1 MSFCCEQGK
10 VLKICIKYIT
20 QYLLFLWCCDGIL
33 RVFGGV
39 FAFLCMLL
47 YIDTL
52 ALLYRAYYAVPG
64 LVADDG
70 TPTGAL
76 FGLTNSLFRII
87 AEMEPDHIIA
97 CFDRPEETFRQQSH
111 QEYKAN
117 REIPEEDMIAQIEL
131 SREMLQAYGVHTV
144 EKAGY
149 EADDL
154 LGTLAL
160 ADAKNGGDV
169 VIVSC
174 DGDLLQLTVH
184 SGVRVY
190 FLRKGM
196 ADFVL
201 YDEKEVEKKN
211 GYPAA
216 NIIDYKGLAGD
227 SSDNITGVP
236 GIGDTYAKRLLAA
249 FGDLD
254 GIYAALAAGS
264 VEEKGFTKRVVTLL
278 TQGRESAFV
287 SRELATIHTDVPV
300 VAPHKKA
307 KVWKER
313 VVYADAR
320 AMLDRFGF
328 SSLFARL
335 NVITGVGS
343 GSVASSSQK
352 KKDTSGTLIDEDSS
366 DVSAV
371 DASSVRAASVA
382 LWVLDATRTNA
393 SFEDVCAHTDTHDP
407 AAALAVIEKE
417 LQAQNLLSVWKDI
430 EQPLLPVIER
440 MEQVG
445 VCFDVAGAK
454 KLSAVY
460 TKKVAALT
468 KKIHKLAGK
477 EFNISS
483 PKQLGE
489 VLYGD
494 LALKPKR
501 ASKTAT
507 GGKTTKES
515 VLLQMVDDHP
525 IVSLVL
531 EYRHYEKL
539 RSTYVDALPDCV
551 ADDGRI
557 HTTLQQNGTV
567 TGRFSSKDP
576 NLQNIP
582 IGGDDGTAIRDLFI
596 AADGWEMVAIDYSQV
611 ELRLAAILSQDKALL
626 EVFQQGVDV
635 HQAVAARM
643 FSVSREDVTPEQ
655 RNSAKAINFGVLYG
669 MGSQSLSR
677 SLQVP
682 LLEADAFLA
691 DYKKAFPAL
700 FDYLA
705 GIKKEVSDTG
715 FVTTAFGRVRPIAG
729 IHSSLAYVK
738 AQAERTA
745 ANTVIQ
751 GTAADIIKLAMID
764 VDKMLEKEGLANDV
778 RMLLQIHDE
787 LLFEVRPQVA
797 DAAVDKIVEVMES
810 IYPKDGKPIRLLAS
824 VGRGK
829 SWGSLKE

>member
-1 MSFCCEQGK
+1 ML
-10 VLKICIKYIT
+10 VVYYICYAC
-20 QYLLFLWCCDGIL
+20 LP
-33 RVFGGV
+33 
-39 FAFLCMLL
+39 FLCMIL
-47 YIDTL
+47 YVDTL

-64 LVADDG
+64 LTAPDG

-76 FGLTNSLFRII
+76 FGLTNSLFRIV
-87 AEMEPDHIIA
+87 ADMEPDHIVA
-97 CFDRPEETFRQQSH
+97 CFDRPEETFRQQSYA
-111 QEYKAN
+111 EYKAN
-117 REIPEEDMIAQIEL
+117 REIPEEDMIVQIEL
-131 SREMLQAYGVHTV
+131 SREMLQSYGVHTV

-154 LGTLAL
+154 LGTLAV
-160 ADAKNGGDV
+160 ADAQEGKEV

-201 YDEKEVEKKN
+201 YDEKEVVKKN
-211 GYPAA
+211 GYPAER
-216 NIIDYKGLAGD
+216 IVDYKSLAGD
-227 SSDNITGVP
+227 SSDNIVGVP
-236 GIGDTYAKRLLAA
+236 GIGDVYAKRLIAA

-254 GIYAALAAGS
+254 AVYKAYDDGVLESG
-264 VEEKGFTKRVVTLL
+264 GFTKRVATLL
-278 TQGRESAFV
+278 GQGRDSAFT
-287 SRELATIHTDVPV
+287 SRELATIHTDVPIA
-300 VAPHKKA
+300 APHKGA
-307 KVWKER
+307 VPWKER

-320 AMLDRFGF
+320 EMLERFGF
-328 SSLFARL
+328 SSLLARFGA
-335 NVITGVGS
+335 ITGVGKS
-343 GSVASSSQK
+343 DGGSSDSNQSTIVV
-352 KKDTSGTLIDEDSS
+352 DSS
-366 DVSAV
+366 A
-371 DASSVRAASVA
+371 ARAAAVA

-393 SFEDVCAHTDTHDP
+393 GFEDVCAYTEKQSP
-407 AAALAVIEKE
+407 EESLAIIEKK
-417 LQAQNLLSVWKDI
+417 LQAENLLSVWKDI

-440 MEQVG
+440 MERVG
-445 VCFDVAGAK
+445 VCFDTVGAK

-468 KKIHKLAGK
+468 KEIHTLAGK

-489 VLYGD
+489 VLYDD
-494 LALKPKR
+494 LGLKPKR

-507 GGKTTKES
+507 GGKTTKEA
-515 VLLQMVDDHP
+515 VLLQMADDHP
-525 IVSLVL
+525 IIPLVL
-531 EYRHYEKL
+531 SYRHYEKL
-539 RSTYVDALPDCV
+539 RSTYVDALPGFV
-551 ADDGRI
+551 ESDGRI

-567 TGRFSSKDP
+567 TGRFSSRDP

-582 IGGDDGTAIRDLFI
+582 VGGEDGAAIRDLFI
-596 AADGWEMVAIDYSQV
+596 AADGWELVAIDYSQV

-626 EVFQQGVDV
+626 EVFRQGVDV

-643 FSVSREDVTPEQ
+643 FSVSRDSVTSEQ
-655 RNSAKAINFGVLYG
+655 RSSAKAINFGVLYG

-677 SLQVP
+677 SLKVP
-682 LLEADAFLA
+682 LTEADAFLA

-705 GIKKEVSDTG
+705 TIKKEVSETG
-715 FVTTAFGRVRPIAG
+715 FVTTAFGRVRPISG
-729 IHSSLAYVK
+729 ITSSLAYVR

-751 GTAADIIKLAMID
+751 GTAADIIKLAMIG
-764 VDKMLEKEGLANDV
+764 VDNMIAEEGLEDDV

-787 LLFEVRPQVA
+787 LLFEVRPRVA
-797 DAAVDKIVEVMES
+797 DVVIPKIVAVMES
-810 IYPKDGKPIRLLAS
+810 VYPANKEPIPLLAA

-829 SWGSLKE
+829 SWGALKE

>member
-1 MSFCCEQGK
+1 VCPAS
-10 VLKICIKYIT
+10 
-20 QYLLFLWCCDGIL
+20 
-33 RVFGGV
+33 
-39 FAFLCMLL
+39 LCMIL
-47 YIDTL
+47 YVDTL
-52 ALLYRAYYAVPG
+52 ALLYRAYYAVQG
-64 LVADDG
+64 LVAKDG

-87 AEMEPDHIIA
+87 AEMEPEHVIA

-117 REIPEEDMIAQIEL
+117 REIPEEDMITQIEL
-131 SREMLQAYGVHTV
+131 SRELLQAYGVHIV
-144 EKAGY
+144 EEPGY

-154 LGTLAL
+154 LGTLAVS
-160 ADAKNGGDV
+160 DAQDGKEV

-184 SGVRVY
+184 AGVRVY

-216 NIIDYKGLAGD
+216 RIVDYKGLAGD
-227 SSDNITGVP
+227 SSDNIAGVP
-236 GIGDTYAKRLLAA
+236 GIGDVYAKRLLAMFA
-249 FGDLD
+249 DLD
-254 GIYAALAAGS
+254 GVYTALDAGE
-264 VEEKGFTKRVVTLL
+264 VQEKGFTKRVVTLL
-278 TQGRESAFV
+278 TEGRESAFV
-287 SRELATIHTDVPV
+287 SRELATIHTDVPIT
-300 VAPHKKA
+300 APHKGA
-307 KVWKER
+307 VVWRER

-320 AMLDRFGF
+320 AMLERFDF
-328 SSLFARL
+328 SSLLSRL
-335 NVITGVGS
+335 DTIVGVQG
-343 GSVASSSQK
+343 GV
-352 KKDTSGTLIDEDSS
+352 DG
-366 DVSAV
+366 SAV
-371 DASSVRAASVA
+371 EEKVLPPPDLSAVRAVAVA

-393 SFEDVCAHTDTHDP
+393 SFEDVCAYTGKQS
-407 AAALAVIEKE
+407 LEESLMFIEKK
-417 LQAQNLLSVWKDI
+417 LQEENLLSVWRDI
-430 EQPLLPVIER
+430 EQPLLPVIEN

-454 KLSAVY
+454 KLSVRY
-460 TKKVAALT
+460 TKKVVTLT
-468 KKIHKLAGK
+468 KKIHALAGK

-489 VLYGD
+489 VLYSD
-494 LALKPKR
+494 LGLKPKR

-507 GGKTTKES
+507 GGKTTKEA
-515 VLLQMVDDHP
+515 VLLQMVTDHP
-525 IVSLVL
+525 IVPLVL

-539 RSTYVDALPDCV
+539 RSTYVDALPDFV
-551 ADDGRI
+551 AADGRI

-567 TGRFSSKDP
+567 TGRFSSRDP

-582 IGGDDGTAIRDLFI
+582 IGGEDGTAIRELFI
-596 AADGWEMVAIDYSQV
+596 AADGWDLVAIDYSQV
-611 ELRLAAILSQDKALL
+611 ELRLAALLSQDKALL
-626 EVFQQGVDV
+626 EVFRQGVDV
-635 HQAVAARM
+635 HQAVASRM
-643 FSVSREDVTPEQ
+643 FSVARDVVTPEQ

-677 SLQVP
+677 SLKVS
-682 LLEADAFLA
+682 LTEADAFLA

-705 GIKKEVSDTG
+705 AIKKEVAETG
-715 FVTTAFGRVRPIAG
+715 FVTTAFGRVRPIGG
-729 IHSSLAYVK
+729 ISSPLAYVR

-751 GTAADIIKLAMID
+751 GTAADIIKLAMIR
-764 VDKMLEKEGLANDV
+764 VAAMLQKEGLENDV

-787 LLFEVRPQVA
+787 LLFEVRPKVA
-797 DAAVDKIVEVMES
+797 DVAIQKIVEVMES
-810 IYPKDGKPIRLLAS
+810 VYPEDGEPIRLLAS

-829 SWGSLKE
+829 NWGSLKG

>member
-1 MSFCCEQGK
+1 MVVSVFF
-10 VLKICIKYIT
+10 LLICLAMVWQT
-20 QYLLFLWCCDGIL
+20 FLEEVYGYFSYHGAVVYWEYYGNSASS
-33 RVFGGV
+33 R
-39 FAFLCMLL
+39 MML

-64 LVADDG
+64 LVATDG

-87 AEMEPDHIIA
+87 AEMDPEHVVA
-97 CFDRPEETFRQQSH
+97 CFDRPEETLRQQSH

-117 REIPEEDMIAQIEL
+117 REVPEEDMITQIEL

-154 LGTLAL
+154 LGTLAV
-160 ADAKNGGDV
+160 ADAQGGQEV
-169 VIVSC
+169 VVVSC

-184 SGVRVY
+184 PGVRVY

-216 NIIDYKGLAGD
+216 RIIDYKGLAGD
-227 SSDNITGVP
+227 SSDNIKGVP

-249 FGDLD
+249 FDDLD
-254 GIYAALAAGS
+254 GVYTALDTGAVA
-264 VEEKGFTKRVVTLL
+264 EQGFSKRVVTLL
-278 TQGRESAFV
+278 EEGRESAFA
-287 SRELATIHTDVPV
+287 SKELATIHTDVPIA
-300 VAPHKKA
+300 APHTGA
-307 KVWKER
+307 PAWRER

-320 AMLDRFGF
+320 ATLDRFGF

-335 NVITGVGS
+335 DAITGAKKGDDDS
-343 GSVASSSQK
+343 ESAEAPVAA
-352 KKDTSGTLIDEDSS
+352 
-366 DVSAV
+366 AV
-371 DASSVRAASVA
+371 DPSAARAAAVA

-393 SFEDVCAHTDTHDP
+393 SFDDVRAYSGKQSP
-407 AAALAVIEKE
+407 EESLAVIEKK
-417 LQAQNLLSVWKDI
+417 LQAENLLSVWKDI
-430 EQPLLPVIER
+430 ERPLLPVIEN
-440 MEQVG
+440 MERIG

-454 KLSAVY
+454 KLSTMY
-460 TKKVAALT
+460 TKKVTALT
-468 KKIHKLAGK
+468 KKIHTLAGK
-477 EFNISS
+477 DFNISS

-494 LALKPKR
+494 LGLKPKR

-525 IVSLVL
+525 VVPLVL

-539 RSTYVDALPDCV
+539 RSTYVDALPDFV

-567 TGRFSSKDP
+567 TGRFSSRDP

-582 IGGDDGTAIRDLFI
+582 IGGEDGTAIRDLFV
-596 AADGWEMVAIDYSQV
+596 AADGWELVAIDYSQV

-626 EVFQQGVDV
+626 EVFRQGVDV

-643 FSVSREDVTPEQ
+643 FSVSRDAVTSDQ

-677 SLQVP
+677 SLKVS
-682 LLEADAFLA
+682 LTEADAFLA

-705 GIKKEVSDTG
+705 AIKKEVSETG

-751 GTAADIIKLAMID
+751 GTAADIIKLAMVA
-764 VDKMLEKEGLANDV
+764 VDAMLKKEGLENDV

-787 LLFEVRPQVA
+787 LLFEVRPNIA
-797 DAAVDKIVEVMES
+797 DAAVEKIVEVMES
-810 IYPKDGKPIRLLAS
+810 VYPKDGEPIRLLAS
-824 VGRGK
+824 VGRGQ
-829 SWGSLKE
+829 SWGSLDK